1 MKIAIKFKGNKNM
14 VYDFIRSIDLRETGE
29 VSLIFSDGDD
39 LLLNSVEKVTFQD
52 KFDSD
57 FAQNQGWDSF
67 GSSLTFKGVKSGR
80 INGSNQIL
88 KEYY

>member
-52 KFDSD
+52 HFDHN
-57 FAQNQGWDSF
+57 FAKNQGWDSC
-67 GSSLTFKGVKSGR
+67 GSLNSLTFKGG
-80 INGSNQIL
+80 GSR
-88 KEYY
+88 EEC